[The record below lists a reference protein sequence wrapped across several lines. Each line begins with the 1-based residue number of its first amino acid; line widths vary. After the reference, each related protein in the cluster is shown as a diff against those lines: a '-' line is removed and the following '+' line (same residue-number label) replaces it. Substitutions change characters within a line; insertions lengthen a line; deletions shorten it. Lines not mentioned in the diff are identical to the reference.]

1 VEDDVELVDV
11 VVDGNEVDVV
21 VTVEVEGEVVTDDAE
36 VDVVSGATVLE
47 TEVTEVPVWLK
58 AT

>member
-36 VDVVSGATVLE
+36 VAAVSGATVLE
-47 TEVTEVPVWLK
+47 TEVTEVLVWLK